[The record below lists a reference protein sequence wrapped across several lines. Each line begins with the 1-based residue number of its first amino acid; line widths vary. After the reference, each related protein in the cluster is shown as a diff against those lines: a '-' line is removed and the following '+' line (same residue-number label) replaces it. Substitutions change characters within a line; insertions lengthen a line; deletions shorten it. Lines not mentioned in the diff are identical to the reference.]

1 MAAEIANE
9 FKPKMTHDEFITQLR
24 EAGFTEK
31 TLAVLD
37 EEDINSDAALRILS
51 ADDVETLAK
60 EKGLTIG
67 QKRLLIEFA
76 AKLNP
81 KKKESSE
88 QSRAAPRSS
97 HPASIRG
104 RAHGYGDGVVSK
116 PDRSR
121 SPATQQKRMNP
132 DESACLC
139 VFNLSPHTSEQYIYE
154 FFSRIAHV
162 KNVKIVYDKMTGY
175 SRGFG
180 FVYFMDIQTAKY
192 AKEAAQGMVIDNQ
205 QIRIDFS
212 LTTRSGPSGF

>member
-51 ADDVETLAK
+51 AEDVETLAK

-88 QSRAAPRSS
+88 QS
-97 HPASIRG
+97 
-104 RAHGYGDGVVSK
+104 
-116 PDRSR
+116 
-121 SPATQQKRMNP
+121 SP
-132 DESACLC
+132 LW
-139 VFNLSPHTSEQYIYE
+139 
-154 FFSRIAHV
+154 
-162 KNVKIVYDKMTGY
+162 
-175 SRGFG
+175 
-180 FVYFMDIQTAKY
+180 
-192 AKEAAQGMVIDNQ
+192 KE
-205 QIRIDFS
+205 
-212 LTTRSGPSGF
+212 P